1 MDEKRN
7 DWEMV
12 AIITDLRSL
21 RRLRRP
27 GMHSRDGSG
36 LGEAALFREET
47 ALPDFCKALQ
57 FVPQCSAAVV
67 GPNELSAAFLLW
79 RSSEAE
85 RPSLSSS
92 FLLYPVIMSKNVC
105 IYHTAGKE
113 DVFQEFT
120 SCVSS
125 LGGFLLLF
133 VFWFV
138 FFCLFVVFCFV
149 ILLN

>member
-1 MDEKRN
+1 
-7 DWEMV
+7 
-12 AIITDLRSL
+12 
-21 RRLRRP
+21 
-27 GMHSRDGSG
+27 MHSRDGSG

>member
-1 MDEKRN
+1 
-7 DWEMV
+7 
-12 AIITDLRSL
+12 
-21 RRLRRP
+21 
-27 GMHSRDGSG
+27 MHSRDGSG

-67 GPNELSAAFLLW
+67 GPIELSAAFLLW
-79 RSSEAE
+79 SSSEAE

-125 LGGFLLLF
+125 LGGFLLLLF
-133 VFWFV
+133 LFWA
-138 FFCLFVVFCFV
+138 FFFGCVLFCHFTE
-149 ILLN
+149 LNSNANFWIEDSNIQ